1 MNPRQFLA
9 NAAGRTLAAMFP
21 GYFGAS
27 AKHDHYADFGYPQ
40 DVDFLKAY
48 RAYTRNGIANAA
60 VEKTVGKTWE
70 DNPFL
75 QEFQR
80 DGTVKGSVEET
91 QLEAKIRQ
99 RFEDLRLWQRL
110 AETDRRSLVGSYSGA
125 ILRLADDK
133 RFEES
138 VDTVPGGLEGL
149 VEIIPAWEGQL
160 EVAEYETDEA
170 HPNYGQPSM
179 FQFNEAAVDGGK
191 QPRSFRVHPD
201 RVIVWSRDGTVN
213 GRSLLEPGYNDLV
226 TLEKI
231 SGAGG
236 EGFWKNAKSA
246 PVLEVDKEADPKR
259 MADAM
264 GIEPED
270 MADAMDDQVTAW
282 QKGFDS
288 LLMLQGIQAKTL
300 SVSLPSPEHFFAV
313 ALQGFAAS
321 VLMPVKI
328 LVGSQTGERAS
339 TEDAA
344 EWSKTAM
351 SRRRSQTMPNI
362 MELVNRLERF
372 RILPEKDWF
381 LSWSDLTE
389 ASMIEKIERADK
401 MADVNKKMEGGGEL
415 VFLPEEIRA
424 AIDLEPLS
432 EGARSTDPAEEDE
445 LAALGREDETAEAA

>member
-21 GYFGAS
+21 GYFGS
-27 AKHDHYADFGYPQ
+27 SVKHDHYADFGYPK
-40 DVDFLKAY
+40 DVDFLTAY

-80 DGTVKGSVEET
+80 DGTVKGNAEET
-91 QLEAKIRQ
+91 KLEADIRQ

-133 RFEES
+133 RFEEP

-170 HPNYGQPSM
+170 SADYGHPKM
-179 FQFNEAAVDGGK
+179 FQFNEAAIDGGK
-191 QPRSFRVHPD
+191 QPRSFKVHPD
-201 RVIVWSRDGTVN
+201 RVVIWSRDGTIN

-259 MADAM
+259 MADVM

-300 SVSLPSPEHFFAV
+300 SITLPSPEHFFAV

-351 SRRRSQTMPNI
+351 SRRRNQTMPNI

-372 RILPEKDWF
+372 RILPERDWF
-381 LSWSDLTE
+381 LAWSDLTE
-389 ASMIEKIERADK
+389 ASMTEKIDRAGR
-401 MADVNKKMEGGGEL
+401 MAEVNQKMEGGGEL

-424 AIDLEPLS
+424 VIDLEPLS
-432 EGARSTDPAEEDE
+432 ESDSAAGAADDE
-445 LAALGREDETAEAA
+445 RGALGLDDETAEAA